1 MATAEAVAAETI
13 MTSEGETQTDPAL
26 MLESQPGEGRNCV
39 QTQPLTK
46 PEFFLSRLLRYC
58 CLSFVDWFS
67 LFFLNFNFLWFSQFQ
82 DVNLRYK

>member
-46 PEFFLSRLLRYC
+46 PEFFYPG
-58 CLSFVDWFS
+58 F
-67 LFFLNFNFLWFSQFQ
+67 
-82 DVNLRYK
+82 

>member
-26 MLESQPGEGRNCV
+26 MLESQPGEGRNCA

-46 PEFFLSRLLRYC
+46 PEFFYPG
-58 CLSFVDWFS
+58 F
-67 LFFLNFNFLWFSQFQ
+67 
-82 DVNLRYK
+82 

>member
-39 QTQPLTK
+39 QTQPLTNLT
-46 PEFFLSRLLRYC
+46 FLSRVLRYC
-58 CLSFVDWFS
+58 CLSFVKWFTLIFS
-67 LFFLNFNFLWFSQFQ
+67 IFIDFLNFKILI
-82 DVNLRYK
+82 LL

>member
-39 QTQPLTK
+39 QTHPLTK
-46 PEFFLSRLLRYC
+46 PEFFIQAFQILLLKLC
-58 CLSFVDWFS
+58 
-67 LFFLNFNFLWFSQFQ
+67 
-82 DVNLRYK
+82 